1 MGVRFCFSVGLS
13 WTGPASVQFLFL
25 GWRARAQPSF
35 TPGQILNQAP
45 SDSTGQP
52 GMRANQP
59 REQGLGGLGEVVSM
73 DLLASL

>member
-35 TPGQILNQAP
+35 TPGQILLRKP
-45 SDSTGQP
+45 GLVGFTGP
-52 GMRANQP
+52 TGHASESAARV
-59 REQGLGGLGEVVSM
+59 GFGGGLVRWYRWTF
-73 DLLASL
+73 